1 MSVTEVVGMEGEII
15 TMQDI
20 LLFKEHGLDKQGKVV
35 GQFEFTGVQPYC
47 VKRFEELGI
56 SFDIRSLLHE
66 VPAGTTKW

>member
-1 MSVTEVVGMEGEII
+1 MCVFKVRPAPRGLAQRNGGER
-15 TMQDI
+15 QV
-20 LLFKEHGLDKQGKVV
+20 EHGLDKQGKVV